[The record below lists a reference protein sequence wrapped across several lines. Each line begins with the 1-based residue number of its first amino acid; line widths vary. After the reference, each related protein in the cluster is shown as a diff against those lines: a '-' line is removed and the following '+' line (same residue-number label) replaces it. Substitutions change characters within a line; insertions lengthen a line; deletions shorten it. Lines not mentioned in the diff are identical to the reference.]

1 MNTSLLRHHAL
12 PETQVTDYQL
22 VQPNAPFPLLSQT
35 DHPTLCLP
43 VWYVH
48 PCGTGCAMGELIGEK
63 IAEAMPGLVDDD
75 KWLTWLETWFMM
87 MGNIVEL

>member
-1 MNTSLLRHHAL
+1 
-12 PETQVTDYQL
+12 
-22 VQPNAPFPLLSQT
+22 
-35 DHPTLCLP
+35 
-43 VWYVH
+43 
-48 PCGTGCAMGELIGEK
+48 MGELIGEK